1 MTVATQQRS
10 LFEKRATAH
19 GSYWVSPLSKAA
31 LRHHLQGYAVS
42 GFQEPGERVEWWEK
56 SAELRSFLR
65 SHETGQFKRASI
77 GGDQEQG
84 FESSFSSLAYAYLKD
99 KSPRLLDYIIGFQLV
114 DRNEDNTKAIGLFGF
129 KVGDQW
135 LYAPTFFLN
144 GDLKGHELLYIK
156 KQDSF
161 VPMKENWV
169 NYLISRKP
177 HVLGEG
183 SEQNTH
189 QLGGMMPNMQ
199 RMSQTPSGSKYGSDA
214 YAPKIDEWARPA
226 LPPFFALGTKKAI
239 ALYGETVKDASAP
252 LNFAA
257 VVENPFRAALAG
269 VASNLDLN
277 RFMADIGILK
287 TGYEKCYQ
295 CYPLVKQG
303 FDRFYGEDFFLRTAQ
318 ALKTK
323 AESLVGSVV
332 KQAARMDPKRRPP
345 RAPTGSRRMSLSI
358 MPPKAEPEE
367 KQGELYVYALDVDED
382 AEGTIKV
389 NRPELTDEEREK
401 LLKDTVLIKDERDS
415 SKTSI
420 AYNTQTR
427 LDLLNPSESGIY
439 DVLEKPGTF
448 GRLVVL
454 HNPHSGRGREGFSV
468 VLRKDSPKNWK
479 NTHSNNLWA
488 KSNGA
493 PEREDWKKWID
504 GLSGITDLT
513 KGGTYVAVH
522 ENGSSTLPFEVKED
536 YGDGAYSVRWNDHL
550 PWSDRSGNLP
560 KTDRPQDWEVGYD
573 SWKARIYINK
583 RVGSKLRTVNGEL
596 SIPDSYKIIKV
607 SDPPKPEKNKDSL
620 VGMCC
625 NPSPM
630 DDGDGSKEDPIQ
642 PGNLIDVQMLLHKT
656 ASVLKLHDTGS
667 DVVIKSKFGTEQLSK
682 KAALI
687 SLVRKHGL
695 REEQSR
701 LMLKEA
707 AAKQVHNLAA
717 SFLIKYAYGG
727 ADLMHGGPNAP
738 AFPEPQMGMEQMGPN
753 SVQSI
758 YPQEEFMPV
767 DEMSAQNTDPS
778 VYDPW
783 HQPDQNAMQVAQ
795 QAAAGGQKEVFD
807 ATMIGGM
814 LKAVRQDSL
823 VDRYLGDLM
832 KALDKL
838 GRILFMFYWHQEE
851 FEDRYGKQDLPELE
865 DSLRNAFEVL
875 GDVVLFLK
883 EKTVQGSSGID
894 MGSGV
899 GNSSGSPDIQEAS
912 RN

>member
-1 MTVATQQRS
+1 MTVSTKRA

-19 GSYWVSPLSKAA
+19 GTYWVSGASKEA
-31 LRHHLQGYAVS
+31 LRHHLRGYAVT
-42 GFQEPGERVEWWEK
+42 GFQEPGDQVAWWEK
-56 SAELRSFLR
+56 SAELRKFLR
-65 SHETGQFKRASI
+65 TFETGQFKQASL

-129 KVGDQW
+129 KVGEQW
-135 LYAPTFFLN
+135 LYAPVFFLN

-183 SEQNTH
+183 SQQTTH
-189 QLGGMMPNMQ
+189 QLGGLMPNLQ
-199 RMSQTPSGSKYGSDA
+199 RMSRTPTGSKYGSDG
-214 YAPKIDEWARPA
+214 YAPHIDEWARPA
-226 LPPFFALGTKKAI
+226 LPAFFAMGTKRAI
-239 ALYGETVKDASAP
+239 GLYGSLVKDASAP

-257 VVENPFRAALAG
+257 VVANPFRAAF
-269 VASNLDLN
+269 ASTAAKLDLN
-277 RFMADIGILK
+277 GFMSDIGLLK

-295 CYPLVKQG
+295 CYPLIKQG
-303 FDRFYGEDFFLRTAQ
+303 FDTFYGEDFFLRTAKG
-318 ALKTK
+318 LKRK
-323 AESLVGSVV
+323 EESLVKV
-332 KQAARMDPKRRPP
+332 AARMDPKRRPP
-345 RAPTGSRRMSLSI
+345 RSPTGSRRMSLSI
-358 MPPKAEPEE
+358 MPPKTEPEE
-367 KQGELYVYALDVDED
+367 KCGELYVYALDINED
-382 AEGTIKV
+382 VEGTITV
-389 NRPELTDEEREK
+389 NRPELTDEERER

-427 LDLLNPSESGIY
+427 LDLLNPTETGVY

-448 GRLVVL
+448 GTMVVL
-454 HNPHSGRGREGFSV
+454 HNPHSGRGREAFSV
-468 VLRKDSPKNWK
+468 VIRKDSPKNWK
-479 NTHSNNLWA
+479 NIHSSNLWA
-488 KSNGA
+488 KSNGS
-493 PEREDWKKWID
+493 PEREDWQKWVKGLD
-504 GLSGITDLT
+504 GVETLK
-513 KGGTYVAVH
+513 KGGVYVAVH
-522 ENGSSTLPFEVKED
+522 ENGSATLPFEVKED
-536 YGDGAYSVRWNDHL
+536 YGDGAYSVSWKDYI
-550 PWSDRSGNLP
+550 PWSGRSGNLP
-560 KTDRPQDWEVGYD
+560 KLDRPSDWEVGYD
-573 SWKARIYINK
+573 PWKARIYINK
-583 RVGSKLRTVNGEL
+583 RPGSKLKTVNGEL
-596 SIPDSYKIIKV
+596 SVPDSFKLIKV
-607 SDPPKPEKNKDSL
+607 ADPPKPPKNKDSL

-625 NPSPM
+625 PSSV
-630 DDGDGSKEDPIQ
+630 DDGDGSAENPIQ

-656 ASVLKLHDTGS
+656 ASVVKLHDTGS
-667 DVVIKSKFGTEQLSK
+667 DIVVKSKFGTEQMSK

-695 REEQSR
+695 REEAAR

-707 AAKQVHNLAA
+707 ASQQVHNRAA
-717 SFLIKYAYGG
+717 TFFVKYAYGG
-727 ADLMHGGPNAP
+727 TDLQSGAP
-738 AFPEPQMGMEQMGPN
+738 GAPMFPEPEMGIEQMGPN
-753 SVQSI
+753 AVQSI
-758 YPQEEFMPV
+758 YPQEEFLPV
-767 DEMSAQNTDPS
+767 EGMSSQYTDPN

-783 HQPDQNAMQVAQ
+783 YQPDQNAMQVAQ

-899 GNSSGSPDIQEAS
+899 GNSAGSPDIQEAS

>member
-1 MTVATQQRS
+1 MPALIQRT
-10 LFEKRATAH
+10 LFEKHATAH
-19 GSYWVSPLSKAA
+19 GAYWTSSVSKEA
-31 LRHHLQGYAVS
+31 LRHHLRGFAVD
-42 GFQEPGERVEWWEK
+42 GFQEAGDRVEWWEK
-56 SAELRSFLR
+56 SAELRAFLR
-65 SHETGQFKRASI
+65 SYETGQFKRASL

-129 KVGDQW
+129 KVGEQW
-135 LYAPTFFLN
+135 LYAPVFFLN

-183 SEQNTH
+183 SDQTTH
-189 QLGGMMPNMQ
+189 QLGGLMPNLQ
-199 RMSQTPSGSKYGSDA
+199 RMSRTPTGSKYGSDA
-214 YAPKIDEWARPA
+214 YAPMIDEWARPA
-226 LPPFFALGTKKAI
+226 LPAFYAMGTKRAVG
-239 ALYGETVKDASAP
+239 LYGNLVKDASAS
-252 LNFAA
+252 LDFAA
-257 VVENPFRAALAG
+257 VVANPFRAAFA
-269 VASNLDLN
+269 ATAAKLDLN
-277 RFMADIGILK
+277 GFMSDIGLLK

-295 CYPLVKQG
+295 CFPLIKQG
-303 FDRFYGEDFFLRTAQ
+303 FDTFYGEDFFLRTAQ
-318 ALKTK
+318 GLRTK
-323 AESLVGSVV
+323 AASLVGAVV
-332 KQAARMDPKRRPP
+332 KEAARIDPKRRPP

-358 MPPKAEPEE
+358 MPPKAEE
-367 KQGELYVYALDVDED
+367 KCGELYIYALDVNED
-382 AEGTIKV
+382 VEGTITV

-401 LLKDTVLIKDERDS
+401 LLKDTVLIKDEREDGR
-415 SKTSI
+415 TSI

-427 LDLLNPSESGIY
+427 LDLLNPTETGIY

-448 GRLVVL
+448 SQLIVL

-468 VLRKDSPKNWK
+468 VVRKDSPKNWK
-479 NTHSNNLWA
+479 NIHSSNLWA

-493 PEREDWKKWID
+493 PEREDWKKWVKGLD
-504 GLSGITDLT
+504 GVDSLK
-513 KGGTYVAVH
+513 KGGTYIAVH
-522 ENGSSTLPFEVKED
+522 ENGSATLPFEVKED
-536 YGDGAYSVRWNDHL
+536 YGNKAYSVRWDDYI
-550 PWSDRSGNLP
+550 PWSGRAGNLP
-560 KTDRPQDWEVGYD
+560 KLDRPQDWEVGYD
-573 SWKARIYINK
+573 SWKARVFINQ
-583 RVGSKLRTVNGEL
+583 RPGSKLKTVNGEL
-596 SIPDSYKIIKV
+596 SIPDSFKIIKV
-607 SDPPKPEKNKDSL
+607 ADPPKPPKNKDSL

-625 NPSPM
+625 PASSM
-630 DDGDGSKEDPIQ
+630 GGDGDGSADNPIQ

-667 DVVIKSKFGTEQLSK
+667 DVVIKSPKGREQLSK
-682 KAALI
+682 TAALI

-695 REEQSR
+695 REEQAR

-707 AAKQVHNLAA
+707 AAKQVHNQAA
-717 SFLIKYAYGG
+717 SFLVKYAYGLQDG
-727 ADLMHGGPNAP
+727 APGAP
-738 AFPEPQMGMEQMGPN
+738 SFPEPEMGVEQMGPN
-753 SVQSI
+753 AVQSI
-758 YPQEEFMPV
+758 YPQEEFLPV
-767 DEMSAQNTDPS
+767 DGMSSQHTDPN

-783 HQPDQNAMQVAQ
+783 YQPDQNAMQVAQ

-883 EKTVQGSSGID
+883 EKTVQGASGID